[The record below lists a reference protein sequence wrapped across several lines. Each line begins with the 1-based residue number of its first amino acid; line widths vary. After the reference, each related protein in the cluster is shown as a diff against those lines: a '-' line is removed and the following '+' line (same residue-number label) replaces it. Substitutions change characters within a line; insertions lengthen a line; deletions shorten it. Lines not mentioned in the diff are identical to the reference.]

1 MKTLDQLNWMFFFLL
16 FLQRVQDTPGQRKF
30 DSWELEVFL
39 LIGEVFTSVKV
50 RKKSSDCI
58 EKFNLIIVLTNC

>member
-1 MKTLDQLNWMFFFLL
+1 MFFFLL

-50 RKKSSDCI
+50 RKNLATVLKS
-58 EKFNLIIVLTNC
+58 LI